1 MVGFR
6 LLVTELHVAYVH
18 TGQLLHSKPHPPHE
32 DSIHVE
38 VYGFAC
44 GILAMLCAGVIE
56 HPETWILVCCLR
68 KIILT
73 RLVKNISLSQQ
84 ESAILGKK

>member
-1 MVGFR
+1 
-6 LLVTELHVAYVH
+6 
-18 TGQLLHSKPHPPHE
+18 
-32 DSIHVE
+32 
-38 VYGFAC
+38 
-44 GILAMLCAGVIE
+44 MLCAGVIE